1 MKSLSSFNA
10 IFIVF
15 SILFAS
21 DTSADL
27 VNKVQASDSEISDK
41 KINETVSIPINVD
54 YFKDM
59 RFEKAVLKK
68 KKSEIILK
76 EQKDKKEAEKK
87 FFEDQLI
94 KADQN
99 SILKKWSKDIRS
111 KFSVGTLK
119 KENGESAIQLPSS
132 NKKN

>member
-1 MKSLSSFNA
+1 MKSLSSFSA

-15 SILFAS
+15 SILSAS
-21 DTSADL
+21 DTSTDL
-27 VNKVQASDSEISDK
+27 VNKVQASDSEKSEK
-41 KINETVSIPINVD
+41 KTNESASIPIDVD
-54 YFKDM
+54 HVKNM
-59 RFEKAVLKK
+59 LFEKAVLKK

-87 FFEDQLI
+87 FLEDQLI

-132 NKKN
+132 SKKN

>member
-1 MKSLSSFNA
+1 MKSLSIFST

-21 DTSADL
+21 DTSTDL

-41 KINETVSIPINVD
+41 KTNESARIPINVD
-54 YFKDM
+54 YVKNM

-76 EQKDKKEAEKK
+76 EQKDKKESEKK

-132 NKKN
+132 SKKN

>member
-1 MKSLSSFNA
+1 MKSLSSFSA

-21 DTSADL
+21 DTSTDL
-27 VNKVQASDSEISDK
+27 VNKLQASESEISDK
-41 KINETVSIPINVD
+41 KTNESATIPINVD
-54 YFKDM
+54 YVKNM

-87 FFEDQLI
+87 LLEDQLI

>member
-1 MKSLSSFNA
+1 MSKDYEEFMEKSIA
-10 IFIVF
+10 K
-15 SILFAS
+15 
-21 DTSADL
+21 SADL
-27 VNKVQASDSEISDK
+27 VNKVQTSDSEISDK
-41 KINETVSIPINVD
+41 KINEIVSIPINVD

-68 KKSEIILK
+68 KKSETILK

-87 FFEDQLI
+87 LLEDQLI

>member
-1 MKSLSSFNA
+1 MKSLYSYSA

-87 FFEDQLI
+87 LLEDQLI

>member
-1 MKSLSSFNA
+1 MKNLYSFSA

-87 FFEDQLI
+87 LLEDQLI

>member
-1 MKSLSSFNA
+1 MKNLYSFSA

-21 DTSADL
+21 DTSTEL
-27 VNKVQASDSEISDK
+27 SNKVQASDSGISDK
-41 KINETVSIPINVD
+41 KTNESASIPINVD
-54 YFKDM
+54 FVKEL

-87 FFEDQLI
+87 LLEDQLI

-99 SILKKWSKDIRS
+99 SILKRWSKDIRS

-119 KENGESAIQLPSS
+119 KENGESAIQLSPSI
-132 NKKN
+132 KKN

>member
-1 MKSLSSFNA
+1 MKSLSSVSA

-21 DTSADL
+21 DTSIDL
-27 VNKVQASDSEISDK
+27 VNEVQASDSEISDK
-41 KINETVSIPINVD
+41 KTNESASIPINVD
-54 YFKDM
+54 YVKNM

-87 FFEDQLI
+87 YLEDQLI
-94 KADQN
+94 KADQS

-132 NKKN
+132 SKKN

>member
-1 MKSLSSFNA
+1 MKSLYSYSA

-76 EQKDKKEAEKK
+76 KKKDKKEAEKK

>member
-1 MKSLSSFNA
+1 MKSLSSFSA

-15 SILFAS
+15 SILIAS
-21 DTSADL
+21 DTSTEL

-41 KINETVSIPINVD
+41 KTNESARIPINVD
-54 YFKDM
+54 YVKNM

-87 FFEDQLI
+87 FLEDQLI
-94 KADQN
+94 KADQS

-132 NKKN
+132 IKKN